1 MSTGGITPYQNTLP
15 EMCEREKSHIAK
27 VKEHC
32 FLKIPVF
39 RLLIVAIFLHC
50 TSTMSLFDHNDHLF
64 IFQCCTVWQVK
75 IAVGKDPN
83 LFLLQ
88 QIMVGWIRGKQK
100 FVKHKTQTWLNVTKY
115 RSWIFVL
122 GTCILT
128 QNKKIIFFLSWFH
141 FQNIFCSKTITLIF
155 NKMLFQ
161 KKTNFCNTRP

>member
-64 IFQCCTVWQVK
+64 IFQCWTVWQVK
-75 IAVGKDPN
+75 IADGKDPN

-100 FVKHKTQTWLNVTKY
+100 FV
-115 RSWIFVL
+115 
-122 GTCILT
+122 TCILT
-128 QNKKIIFFLSWFH
+128 QNKKIIFFYLGF
-141 FQNIFCSKTITLIF
+141 IFKTLIF

-161 KKTNFCNTRP
+161 KKNNFCNTRP

>member
-88 QIMVGWIRGKQK
+88 QIMVG
-100 FVKHKTQTWLNVTKY
+100 
-115 RSWIFVL
+115 
-122 GTCILT
+122 
-128 QNKKIIFFLSWFH
+128 
-141 FQNIFCSKTITLIF
+141 
-155 NKMLFQ
+155 
-161 KKTNFCNTRP
+161 